1 MSTALKAMLYSSSC
15 VRKASTMPALSKE
28 QRLFLETTAS
38 QYAEHLDDAAEW
50 LAGRGI
56 DLDHARYEGL
66 GVVVNPPA
74 RHENQ
79 AGRLAIPYVTE
90 FGVVAMTFR
99 CMRDHGGLKCKEVGE
114 SGHGKYSKEKGQAN
128 EIYGVRSF
136 DDASDWIGVTEGE
149 LDSLI
154 LRQIGIPAISIP
166 GAENWEEWWPNVFE
180 DLSRIYV
187 FADGDD
193 AGRKL
198 WERLRDK
205 LSMPVLR
212 VKLPAGEDVNST
224 YLKYGAE
231 AIVKRVKK

>member
-1 MSTALKAMLYSSSC
+1 
-15 VRKASTMPALSKE
+15 MPALSKE

-50 LAGRGI
+50 LEGRGI

-79 AGRLAIPYVTE
+79 AGRLAIPYITD
-90 FGVVAMTFR
+90 FGPVGITFR
-99 CMRDHGGLKCKEVGE
+99 CLQDHSCKEH
-114 SGHGKYSKEKGQAN
+114 GHGKYSKEKNQPN
-128 EIYGVRSF
+128 ELYGVRSF

-149 LDSLI
+149 LDSLV

-166 GAENWEEWWPNVFE
+166 GAQNWEDWWPNVFE

-187 FADGDD
+187 FADADD
-193 AGRKL
+193 AGMKL
-198 WERLRDK
+198 YERLRDK
-205 LSMPVLR
+205 LNMPVLR

-224 YLKYGAE
+224 YLKYGAD
-231 AIVKRVKK
+231 AIVKRIKK